1 MVSKSI
7 AEQIKEARTLIDNSR
22 QHPGIR
28 QALTTF
34 GYPLKNIDRGHL
46 LLEQFLL
53 LHRAMQDQYGAK
65 LNATDTVQT
74 EWQQL
79 KATYDEHL
87 TLAKLAFKNHRGTQ
101 QTLGIDRPRPSR
113 RAAYTE
119 QLTRF
124 YNNLLPHHKAMQA
137 YGTTKGELEQ
147 ARAMVEAFVQAQQQ
161 QTQKR
166 GEAQSATQQRNVAL
180 KQLQRWVQG
189 YRAIVRVA
197 LQDQPQLLEVLGILV
212 RV

>member
-1 MVSKSI
+1 MVSKPI

-34 GYPLKNIDRGHL
+34 GYPLKNIDQGNL

-53 LHRAMQDQYGAK
+53 LHRTMQDQYGAK
-65 LNATDTVQT
+65 LNATDTVRN

-79 KATYDEHL
+79 KATYGEHL
-87 TLAKLAFKNHRGTQ
+87 TLARLAFKNDRGIQ
-101 QTLGIDRPRPSR
+101 QALGIDRKQPTR

-119 QLTRF
+119 RLTRF
-124 YNNLLPHHKAMQA
+124 YNNVLPHHKALQA
-137 YGTTKGELEQ
+137 YGTTKAELEQ
-147 ARAMVEAFVQAQQQ
+147 AQAMIEAFVQAQQQ
-161 QTQKR
+161 QAQRR
-166 GEAQSATQQRNVAL
+166 GEAQSATQQRNAAL
-180 KQLQRWVQG
+180 KELQKWVRG
-189 YRAIVRVA
+189 YRAIVRVV